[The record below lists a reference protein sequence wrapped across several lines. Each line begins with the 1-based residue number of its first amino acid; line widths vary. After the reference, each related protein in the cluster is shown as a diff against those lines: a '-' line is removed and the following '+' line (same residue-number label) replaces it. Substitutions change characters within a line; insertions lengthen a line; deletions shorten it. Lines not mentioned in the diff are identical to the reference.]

1 MWQGQVTPS
10 LSSSP
15 SSSINAAAKEC
26 RMQMKDLSNK
36 GAAFTF
42 IVAGQ
47 DNDSLY
53 MLKPTKVLS

>member
-1 MWQGQVTPS
+1 MWQGHVTPS

-26 RMQMKDLSNK
+26 NK
-36 GAAFTF
+36 GATFTF